1 MSFQLNYERM
11 DQILSELKKKYKV
24 YAPVRFEGQ
33 GRFSAT
39 DVIRYEQIESMSE
52 IVSDQKSDFSP
63 KEVIHPITQTLFYF
77 TEHQFRES
85 EVDDKELLIFARPCD
100 IHGFKRMD
108 NIFLE
113 NGDFEDKYYKR
124 MKDKVNFALL
134 ECQEGGWDS
143 CFCISMG
150 TNEAED
156 YSLAFRFN
164 EYDLKIEVKDSDF
177 QNYFKNEK
185 RTDFK
190 PDFVQE
196 NTTRVN
202 IPEIDSE
209 EILEKVY
216 DLDMWEEYND
226 RCEGCGACTASC
238 VTCSCF
244 TTRDVTYTENGKAGE
259 RRRNWASCLHDDF
272 TEMAGG
278 HSFRDTPAERMRF
291 RTLHKIYDYKE
302 RFGEDHMCVGCG
314 RCTDA
319 CNELIS
325 FSSTINKL
333 SQAVQTLKA

>member
-11 DQILSELKKKYKV
+11 DQILKELKKNYKV
-24 YAPVRFEGQ
+24 YAPVRLEGQ
-33 GRFSAT
+33 GRYSDT
-39 DVIRYEQIESMSE
+39 DVIRYDEIESMSE
-52 IVSDQKSDFSP
+52 IVYDEKSDFSP

-124 MKDKVNFALL
+124 MREKVNFALL
-134 ECQEGGWDS
+134 ECGEGWES
-143 CFCISMG
+143 CFCVSMG
-150 TNEAED
+150 TNKTED
-156 YSLAFRFN
+156 YDLAFRFN
-164 EYDLKIEVKDSDF
+164 ENNLFVEVNNNEFKENFKGENEIEFS
-177 QNYFKNEK
+177 
-185 RTDFK
+185 
-190 PDFVQE
+190 PDFVEE
-196 NTTRVN
+196 NKTKVN

-209 EILEKVY
+209 DILQEVY
-216 DLDMWEEYND
+216 NLDMWDEYND
-226 RCEGCGACTASC
+226 RCESCGACTASC

-259 RRRNWASCLHDDF
+259 RRRNWASCLHEDF

-278 HSFRDTPAERMRF
+278 HSFRETAAERMRF

-302 RFGEDHMCVGCG
+302 RFGDDHMCVGCG

-325 FSSTINKL
+325 FSTTINKL
-333 SQAVQTLKA
+333 SEEVQKLKG

>member
-1 MSFQLNYERM
+1 MSFKVNYEKM
-11 DQILSELKKKYKV
+11 DQIFNELKKDYKV
-24 YAPVRFEGQ
+24 YAPVRLKGQ
-33 GRFSAT
+33 GRYSDT
-39 DVIRYEQIESMSE
+39 DVIRYKEIDSVSE
-52 IVSDQKSDFSP
+52 IVYDEKSDFSP

-100 IHGFKRMD
+100 INGFKRMD
-108 NIFLE
+108 KIFLE
-113 NGDFEDKYYKR
+113 NGDFSD
-124 MKDKVNFALL
+124 
-134 ECQEGGWDS
+134 
-143 CFCISMG
+143 
-150 TNEAED
+150 D
-156 YSLAFRFN
+156 YSVGFRFN
-164 EYDLKIEVKDSDF
+164 EDNLKIEVKDNDF
-177 QNYFKNEK
+177 LNFFENESEI
-185 RTDFK
+185 DFS
-190 PDFVQE
+190 PEFVDE
-196 NTTRVN
+196 NNTKVN

-209 EILEKVY
+209 EILQQVY

-226 RCEGCGACTASC
+226 RCESCGACTASC

-259 RRRNWASCLHDDF
+259 RRRNWASCLHEDF

-278 HSFRDTPAERMRF
+278 HSFRETPAERMRF

-333 SQAVQTLKA
+333 SEAVQNLKA